1 MAAQE
6 GLQLRAIGLVD
17 ARPLA
22 RRFARLGH
30 RRRGGRLRGRGR
42 GCETRPVRC
51 GYAAQVHAL
60 HHAVARPRQL
70 PVAGRGIDPLLHVLE
85 ELQVVL
91 AGPRQLGRERAGV
104 GAAGYALVGGHRA
117 RRRGKGDVHAGA
129 LRDRREA
136 QFPHRLG
143 RQLQLVAA
151 GVEDDEMRRRRRHPR
166 QFRQDVVELDGIEPE
181 IGAVCIPEVYRDQVV
196 GAVLRPRDAV
206 ARVVEEADR
215 VGVPLRQTLRKGP
228 HLAQD
233 VAAGGIPDDR
243 GPEADRLQRPADR
256 RHVVVRVLERAADLG
271 VIGRI
276 ADQQRQTQLRVR
288 LLTRCADPDRQRY
301 RGRCNCFHLRP
312 TPQGPKSP
320 ARYHAP
326 SPGKSRC

>member
-1 MAAQE
+1 
-6 GLQLRAIGLVD
+6 
-17 ARPLA
+17 
-22 RRFARLGH
+22 
-30 RRRGGRLRGRGR
+30 
-42 GCETRPVRC
+42 
-51 GYAAQVHAL
+51 
-60 HHAVARPRQL
+60 
-70 PVAGRGIDPLLHVLE
+70 
-85 ELQVVL
+85 
-91 AGPRQLGRERAGV
+91 
-104 GAAGYALVGGHRA
+104 
-117 RRRGKGDVHAGA
+117 
-129 LRDRREA
+129 
-136 QFPHRLG
+136 
-143 RQLQLVAA
+143 
-151 GVEDDEMRRRRRHPR
+151 MRRRRRHPR

-181 IGAVCIPEVYRDQVV
+181 IGAVGIPEVYRDQVV

-206 ARVVEEADR
+206 ARIVEEADR

-243 GPEADRLQRPADR
+243 GPETDRLQRPADR

-301 RGRCNCFHLRP
+301 RGRCNYFHLRP

-326 SPGKSRC
+326 SPGKSRCGIRHASRSSVSGRYPGASTGPILFAERQCGVKKPGSILALRCAGPRR